1 MFIITDLLATLGIVV
16 LITEMT
22 TAEQIPVWLAGWML
36 VFFVGFRAFARAT
49 GGVGKSIYWLFTA
62 SFYGV
67 LLAFLV
73 FRGGWNHIV
82 PLLVNML
89 FGGFEK
95 IITRISVLYVEG
107 YVGIY
112 ALIISVCIIFIIRW
126 LGIQT
131 GSNIIYWTVF
141 SIAAPVF
148 VFLTMFAMAKIG
160 DWRGVIQIGGG
171 ILALLV
177 LLEGFYIII
186 YGIFSP
192 KKGEIK
198 A

>member
-22 TAEQIPVWLAGWML
+22 TAELIPAWLAGWML

-67 LLAFLV
+67 LLIFLV
-73 FRGGWNHIV
+73 LSGGWNHIV
-82 PLLVNML
+82 PLLVNMF
-89 FGGFEK
+89 FGGLEK
-95 IITRISVLYVEG
+95 IIARISVLYIEG
-107 YVGIY
+107 HIGIY
-112 ALIISVCIIFIIRW
+112 ALTVSICILLIIRF
-126 LGIQT
+126 LGLVT
-131 GSNIIYWTVF
+131 GSHLIYWTLF

-148 VFLTMFAMAKIG
+148 VFLTMFSMAKIG

-171 ILALLV
+171 ILALIV

-192 KKGEIK
+192 KRGEIR